1 MSIGSVTIPLA
12 ARLSDI
18 GQSLSSGSK
27 AARNSPRRQM
37 IGFSSSA
44 ASVWVVLHRT
54 SKELMYSTLV
64 ISSLL
69 QKVAGSRELFN

>member
-1 MSIGSVTIPLA
+1 
-12 ARLSDI
+12 
-18 GQSLSSGSK
+18 
-27 AARNSPRRQM
+27 M